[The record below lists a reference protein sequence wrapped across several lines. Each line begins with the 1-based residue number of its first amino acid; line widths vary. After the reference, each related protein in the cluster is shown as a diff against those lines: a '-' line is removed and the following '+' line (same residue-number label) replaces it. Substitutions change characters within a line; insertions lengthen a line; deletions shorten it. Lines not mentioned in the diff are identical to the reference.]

1 MTKLTW
7 KEEKVICEMC
17 LKSMQRQQGS
27 RYMSS
32 QLFLC
37 PECLQEAKACEASTF
52 TKAYQHDKNH
62 RDIFHAV
69 VPIMSRKEN
78 KILLKEYKENPLP

>member
-1 MTKLTW
+1 MTRLNW

-17 LKSMQRQQGS
+17 QQSIQRQQGK
-27 RYMSS
+27 RYLST

-37 PECLQEAKACEASTF
+37 LSCYQEAIADDKQIFSR
-52 TKAYQHDKNH
+52 AYQHDSKH
-62 RDIFHAV
+62 QDIFHAV

-78 KILLKEYKENPLP
+78 NLLLKEYKENPLP